1 MHWHTTRFRVDL
13 SQPRVMGVVNLTPDS
28 FSDGGRLA
36 DTRTALAHAQRLLRE
51 GADLL
56 DLGAESSRP
65 GAPPVS
71 AVEEWCRLEPVL
83 REALH
88 WGVPLS
94 VDTCKVEV
102 MRRALD
108 LGVDV
113 INDIQALRAPG
124 AEELLASHPDAG
136 VVLMHMQGEP
146 STMQGLTQYRDV
158 AQDVAAF
165 LHARADRLTSLGVR
179 RERIVLDPGY
189 GFAKTAAQNLE
200 LQRGLHCDGPL
211 LAGWSRK
218 STLGWLTGAPVGDR
232 LAASVVAAIAAHQA
246 GAHLLRVH
254 DVAPTIQGLRV
265 WAAMML
271 PRQ

>member
-1 MHWHTTRFRVDL
+1 MSSTTWRAGLKHVSSTLCNGAAQAPFSFMHWHTTRFRVDL
-13 SQPRVMGVVNLTPDS
+13 SQPRVMGIVNLTPDS

-189 GFAKTAAQNLE
+189 GFAKTAAWWPPSPRIRPARICCACTTWPPPS
-200 LQRGLHCDGPL
+200 RGCVSGRP
-211 LAGWSRK
+211 
-218 STLGWLTGAPVGDR
+218 
-232 LAASVVAAIAAHQA
+232 
-246 GAHLLRVH
+246 
-254 DVAPTIQGLRV
+254 
-265 WAAMML
+265 
-271 PRQ
+271 

>member
-13 SQPRVMGVVNLTPDS
+13 SQPRVMGIVNLTPDS

-124 AEELLASHPDAG
+124 AEELLARCSPIG
-136 VVLMHMQGEP
+136 VSP
-146 STMQGLTQYRDV
+146 
-158 AQDVAAF
+158 
-165 LHARADRLTSLGVR
+165 
-179 RERIVLDPGY
+179 
-189 GFAKTAAQNLE
+189 
-200 LQRGLHCDGPL
+200 
-211 LAGWSRK
+211 
-218 STLGWLTGAPVGDR
+218 
-232 LAASVVAAIAAHQA
+232 VVAT
-246 GAHLLRVH
+246 
-254 DVAPTIQGLRV
+254 TIDRAVFGGGGRRRGRRRV
-265 WAAMML
+265 WREGGEGGGTL
-271 PRQ
+271 RC